1 MARPMWTGAISFGLV
16 SIPVKLYSGV
26 SAKSVSFNQID
37 RETNSRIRQKK
48 FAGDDGRE
56 VSNDDIVKGYK
67 LPSGDFVIIEPEELE
82 ALEARENRAIE
93 IESFIDQ
100 DEIDPIYFNKP
111 YFLAPDVTTLKPY
124 ALLMQALDESG
135 KVGVARFVMRGKQHL
150 AAIRV
155 LDGML
160 VLNTM
165 HYADEVNDLS
175 TLESFEALGEV
186 DVKDAELAMAQ
197 QLIDSLTEEFDAE
210 VYRDTYRESVL
221 EMIERKADGQEAVPA
236 AAEQDEE
243 AVVIDIMAALEASVA
258 ATKKDMAEIKA
269 APAKKKKAAAKKKS
283 AAKKKAPAKKKTT
296 AKKKATAKRKSA

>member
-1 MARPMWTGAISFGLV
+1 MWTGAISFGLV